1 MSEFKVTFNRN
12 VKLSTDRYRKGE
24 SATVPED
31 VCNALMESGVIDSDF
46 EQIAVKRPKAKSKEE

>member
-1 MSEFKVTFNRN
+1 MPEFKVTFNRN
-12 VKLSTDRYRKGE
+12 VKLGTDRYRKGE

-46 EQIAVKRPKAKSKEE
+46 EQIAAKRPKVKNKEG